1 MKTVFDPKNCPR
13 LVVKIGSSLLIEK
26 NGDVRHEWMKTLV
39 ADIAERIAQGQQII
53 IVSSGA
59 TALGA
64 KRMQLPGGGRENLSD
79 AQAAAAVGQIA
90 LSGLWA
96 KLVGEHDLTA
106 AQLLV
111 TLDALEDRRRYLN
124 VTATLDKLLE
134 AGVVP
139 VMNENDSLVTSEIRF
154 GDNDRL
160 AARIGQAANADGV
173 ILLSDVDGL
182 YDKNPGKH
190 DDAEIVTEVH
200 EMDDNIRAMADDGS
214 SSGIGTGGMS
224 SKLVAVEIASIAGID
239 MAIMSGLRDHPL
251 RRLEEEERGTVFY
264 AERSETKHK
273 SWLGGLQQIHG
284 ELFVDEG
291 AETAIRKG
299 GSLLAAGLTKV
310 RGNFERGDVVDIK
323 SRSNVLIARGLVEY
337 DALDTAR
344 IIGHHTSELEAVLG
358 YSPRSAVIHRD
369 RMVIL

>member
-1 MKTVFDPKNCPR
+1 MKTVFDPANCKR
-13 LVVKIGSSLLIEK
+13 LVVKVGSSLLIQPDGK
-26 NGDVRHEWMKTLV
+26 VRHEWMKTLV
-39 ADIAERIAQGQQII
+39 EDIAGRMDQGQQVI

-64 KRMQLPGGGRENLSD
+64 KRMGLSGGGRETLSD

-96 KLVGEHDLTA
+96 KLVGEYDLTA

-124 VTATLDKLLE
+124 VTATLDTLLE
-134 AGVVP
+134 AGIVP
-139 VMNENDSLVTSEIRF
+139 VLNENDSLTTSEIRF

-190 DDAEIVTEVH
+190 KDAAIVSEVH
-200 EMDDNIRAMADDGS
+200 EMDDQIRAMADDGS

-224 SKLVAVEIASIAGID
+224 SKLIAVEIASIAGID

-251 RRLEEEERGTVFY
+251 RRLEEEGRGTVFY
-264 AERSETKHK
+264 AERSENKHK
-273 SWLGGLQQIHG
+273 SWLGGLQRIHG
-284 ELFVDEG
+284 QLYVDEG
-291 AETAIRKG
+291 AERAIKRG
-299 GSLLAAGLTKV
+299 GSLLAAGLIKV
-310 RGNFERGDVVDIK
+310 RGNFERGDVVDIMN
-323 SRSNVLIARGLVEY
+323 RADELIARGLIEY
-337 DALDTAR
+337 EAVDTAR
-344 IIGHHTSELEAVLG
+344 IIGHHTNELEEILG
-358 YSPRSAVIHRD
+358 YAPRSAVVHRD

>member
-1 MKTVFDPKNCPR
+1 MKTVFDPANCKR
-13 LVVKIGSSLLIEK
+13 LVVKVGSSLLIESDGK
-26 NGDVRHEWMKTLV
+26 VRHEWMKTLV
-39 ADIAERIAQGQQII
+39 ADIAGRIEQGQQVI

-64 KRMQLPGGGRENLSD
+64 KRMGLPGGGRENLSD

-96 KLVGEHDLTA
+96 KLLGEYGLTA

-134 AGVVP
+134 AGIVP

-160 AARIGQAANADGV
+160 AARIGQSANAEGV

-190 DDAEIVTEVH
+190 DDAEIVSEVR
-200 EMDDNIRAMADDGS
+200 EMDDDIRAMADDGS

-239 MAIMSGLRDHPL
+239 LAIMSGLRDHPL
-251 RRLEEEERGTVFY
+251 RRLEEEGRGTVFY
-264 AERSETKHK
+264 AERSESKHK
-273 SWLGGLQQIHG
+273 SWLGGLQHIHG
-284 ELFVDEG
+284 QIYVDEG
-291 AETAIRKG
+291 ARSAIKKG
-299 GSLLAAGLTKV
+299 GSLLAAGLIKV

-323 SRSNVLIARGLVEY
+323 TRDEQLIARGLIEY

-344 IIGHHTSELEAVLG
+344 IIGHHSSELQAILG
-358 YSPRSAVIHRD
+358 YSPRSAVVHRD

>member
-1 MKTVFDPKNCPR
+1 MKTVFDPENCKR
-13 LVVKIGSSLLIEK
+13 LVVKIGSSLLIQPD
-26 NGDVRHEWMKTLV
+26 GDVRHDWMRTV
-39 ADIAERIAQGQQII
+39 VDDIAGRMQQGQQVI

-64 KRMQLPGGGRENLSD
+64 KRMRLPGGGRDNLSD

-96 KLVGEHDLTA
+96 KLVGEYGLTA

-139 VMNENDSLVTSEIRF
+139 VLNENDSLTTSEIRF

-160 AARIGQAANADGV
+160 AARIGQAANADGI

-190 DDAEIVTEVH
+190 DDAEIVAEVR
-200 EMDDNIRAMADDGS
+200 EMDDTIRAMADDKS

-239 MAIMSGLRDHPL
+239 LAIMSGLRDHPL
-251 RRLEEEERGTVFY
+251 RRLEEEGRGTVFY

-273 SWLGGLQQIHG
+273 SWLGGLQTIQGQIY
-284 ELFVDEG
+284 VDEG
-291 AETAIRKG
+291 AEAAVRKG
-299 GSLLAAGLTKV
+299 NSLLAAGMIKV
-310 RGNFERGDVVDIK
+310 RGHFDRGDVVDILNRK
-323 SRSNVLIARGLVEY
+323 DQLLARGLIEY
-337 DALDTAR
+337 DATDTAR
-344 IIGHHTSELEAVLG
+344 IIGHHSHELEKVLG
-358 YSPRSAVIHRD
+358 YAPRSAVVHRD
-369 RMVIL
+369 RMVLL